1 MRRRKA
7 FRRWGKFA
15 LLCVV
20 VFVINLPIISVVAN
34 AFRSTSDILAS
45 TSLIPENPSLDN
57 FVSVLSRTSFPQW
70 LVNSFF
76 MAAAAT
82 LLSILAAT
90 LAGYALSRF
99 RLRTMKVYGRGLFL
113 VQMFPLLLA
122 LIPLFIFFRTLG
134 LIDTYVSVIILYT
147 VVQLPFAT
155 AMFRA
160 FFDGIPNDLEEAAV
174 IDGATR
180 MLAFRKVIL
189 PLATPAVAAVSIFA
203 FLFSYNEYLVAVIF
217 LRKQSM
223 FTIPVGIQSFM
234 QQYQSDWG
242 SLFAAATLAMLP
254 TFILFLFIQRWLM
267 YGAIGSG
274 VKG

>member
-1 MRRRKA
+1 MRRRKT

-20 VFVINLPIISVVAN
+20 VFLINLPIISVIAN
-34 AFRSTSDILAS
+34 SFRSTSDILAS
-45 TSLIPENPSLDN
+45 TTLIPENPSLDN
-57 FVSVLSRTSFPQW
+57 FISVLSRTSFPQW

-82 LLSILAAT
+82 VLSILAAT

-99 RLRTMKVYGRGLFL
+99 RLRTIKVYGRGLFL

-134 LIDTYVSVIILYT
+134 LIDTYASVIILYT

-160 FFDGIPNDLEEAAV
+160 FFDGIPRDLEEAAV

-203 FLFSYNEYLVAVIF
+203 FLFSYNEYLIAVIF
-217 LRKQSM
+217 LRKQTM

-234 QQYQSDWG
+234 QQYQSEWG